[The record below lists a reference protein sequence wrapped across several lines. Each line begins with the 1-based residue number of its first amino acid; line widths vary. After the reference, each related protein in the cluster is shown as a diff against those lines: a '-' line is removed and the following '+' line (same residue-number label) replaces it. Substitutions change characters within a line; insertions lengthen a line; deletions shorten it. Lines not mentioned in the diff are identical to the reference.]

1 MPQGWDWV
9 VWGVGLF
16 LALATWVVMAEAR
29 RRFHLQRMIA
39 QHRKTNASSEFQS
52 ESQENK

>member
-29 RRFHLQRMIA
+29 RRFHLQRVA
-39 QHRKTNASSEFQS
+39 AELRKKNATRKDHH
-52 ESQENK
+52 ES